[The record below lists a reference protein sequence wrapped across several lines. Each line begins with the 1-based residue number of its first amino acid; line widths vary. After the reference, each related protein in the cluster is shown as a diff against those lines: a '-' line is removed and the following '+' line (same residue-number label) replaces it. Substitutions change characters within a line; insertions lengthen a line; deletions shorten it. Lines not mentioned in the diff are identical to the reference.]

1 MERSNFMKKLTKANF
16 PRSFGVFSPTG
27 HVVMA
32 FANDAATKQAQAA
45 LLQNGFSEDDV
56 THYNKD
62 EVLAEFEKSESHI
75 IDPIQIGQD
84 VANVE
89 QSLELANQAAGFLDV
104 HAPEDEEAKRA
115 VHLVKPFG
123 LKFAEKYNRL
133 TLEELA

>member
-1 MERSNFMKKLTKANF
+1 MKKETKANF

-32 FANDAATKQAQAA
+32 FANDEAAKRAQQV
-45 LLQNGFSEDDV
+45 LIQNGFSEDDV
-56 THYNKD
+56 TYYNKD
-62 EVLAEFEKSESHI
+62 EVLAEFEKSESHV

-84 VANVE
+84 VAKVE
-89 QSLELANQAAGFLDV
+89 EYLELANQGCGFLVV
-104 HAPEDEEAKRA
+104 HAPDEEDAKRA
-115 VHLVKPFG
+115 VRLVKPLG